1 MYTCSPHGDRSI
13 LATISESKMQNS
25 ILPEHITALVV
36 QAKTNPAAFGRL
48 YEHYVQPV
56 YRYLYSR
63 VGSMHVAEDLTSQ
76 TFIAAYEALPRYR
89 ERGHFVAWLFRIAQS
104 RLMDY
109 YRDKKIEIDL
119 DQVERIEGSDVDGDA
134 LNHIIQD
141 EELKQIRLLIEHLD
155 LDEQEII
162 RLRFVADLTFPE
174 MAEILGKREDAVR
187 KSLNRLMARLRSQME

>member
-1 MYTCSPHGDRSI
+1 
-13 LATISESKMQNS
+13 MQNS
-25 ILPEHITALVV
+25 ILQEHITALIV

-48 YEHYVQPV
+48 YEHFVQPV

-63 VGSMHVAEDLTSQ
+63 VGSMYVAEDLTSQ

-89 ERGHFVAWLFRIAQS
+89 ERGHFSAWLFRIARS

-141 EELKQIRLLIEHLD
+141 EELKQIRLLIQHLD
-155 LDEQEII
+155 LDEQELI
-162 RLRFVADLTFPE
+162 RLRFVAELTFPE
-174 MAEILGKREDAVR
+174 MAQLLGKREDAVR

>member
-1 MYTCSPHGDRSI
+1 
-13 LATISESKMQNS
+13 MQNS
-25 ILPEHITALVV
+25 ILQEHITALIV

-48 YEHYVQPV
+48 YEHFVQPV

-63 VGSMHVAEDLTSQ
+63 VGSMYVAEDLTSQ

-89 ERGHFVAWLFRIAQS
+89 ERGHFSAWLFRIARS

-119 DQVERIEGSDVDGDA
+119 DQVERIEGSYLDGDA
-134 LNHIIQD
+134 LNDIIQD
-141 EELKQIRLLIEHLD
+141 EELKQIRLLIQHLD
-155 LDEQEII
+155 FDEQELI
-162 RLRFVADLTFPE
+162 RLRFVAELTFPE

-187 KSLNRLMARLRSQME
+187 KSLNRLMVRLRSQME